1 MPCPYSAW
9 ISTLCDPVIRVLWL
23 MSPPV
28 AMLAWSAFIGAP
40 GGARGTA
47 CRART
52 AASISGV
59 PPVVNAVQ
67 AGVCNISASTTTGR
81 LGTRWKIGSFVINSA
96 HCCASAV
103 AACRASGV
111 FKPNPR
117 R

>member
-1 MPCPYSAW
+1 VLNREQIRPNAFWSA
-9 ISTLCDPVIRVLWL
+9 VLWL

-59 PPVVNAVQ
+59 PPVVNA
-67 AGVCNISASTTTGR
+67 AGRS
-81 LGTRWKIGSFVINSA
+81 K
-96 HCCASAV
+96 CCDL
-103 AACRASGV
+103 
-111 FKPNPR
+111 
-117 R
+117 